1 MKKYMRYPIIPI
13 TFFYVNG
20 IFFSNQIFR
29 FFTSELIWGFLMFFF
44 CIYVSFFFKIKFL
57 KISGFLKLI
66 STISV
71 YFIFFLVGTISF
83 QFNKVENKL
92 TTSQYHLGVLTIG
105 EVLKSNSYQNRYLA
119 KFCTTENVHQ
129 RILIYQSNEEEL
141 FKVGSRIETALFIE
155 PIPDAKNPHQF
166 DYSKYLAN
174 KQVFVQAKL
183 SNEYTWLAPANGFR
197 FQLLYFRETLM
208 NSFKSHHFTNEVN
221 GVINALLFGQRSDLS
236 EKIKNDYKNA
246 GVMHIL
252 AISGLHIGILYW
264 IMNLIFSSFIR
275 SKSIRFL
282 TVISIL
288 VCFAIITGLSG
299 SVVRAVLM
307 FVIVGSGVMV
317 KRKTSSMNVLALS
330 LLIILIFNPLFLFD
344 IGLQLSYLAVFSIVY
359 LYPLIRPFSQSRYL
373 VLKYFFELIGIS
385 IVAQIGILPL
395 TVYYFGQIPLLFL
408 LGNLIVI
415 PILTF
420 VLIALV
426 FLLILNFVW
435 NSLSVFLG
443 KGIVFL
449 IDFVN
454 DAIAWIASQT
464 DFVITNIKLSG
475 FQCIL
480 FLSLIFMIA
489 YAMKQ
494 YSYRKNIFILVLII
508 GIQISFFY
516 DLVKIKENNQLHVLY
531 DYSSL
536 TLAKISQTKMW
547 IFSDDTLVLSKKYI
561 VDLKRESEINQ
572 MNFKK
577 ISNFFKIEE
586 ISFLVVDSLG
596 ISEISTSIDV
606 LILKDNP
613 KFNLERYLQNHQP
626 RLVIFHPK
634 NFNSNVLIWTETCLK
649 YKTPF
654 SNMRE
659 KGFVNLSN

>member
-20 IFFSNQIFR
+20 IFFSNQIFS
-29 FFTSELIWGFLMFFF
+29 FFASELIWGFLVFFF
-44 CIYVSFFFKIKFL
+44 LIYILLFFKTKFL
-57 KISGFLKLI
+57 KISKYLKLI
-66 STISV
+66 TTISA

-83 QFNKVENKL
+83 QINKVENKL
-92 TTSQYHLGVLTIG
+92 TTSQYHLGVLTIN
-105 EVLKSNSYQNRYLA
+105 EVLKSNSFQNRYLA
-119 KFCTTENVHQ
+119 KFCTTENIEQ
-129 RILIYQSNEEEL
+129 RILIYQNKEETL
-141 FKVGSRIETALFIE
+141 LKVGNRIQVPLFIE
-155 PIPDAKNPHQF
+155 NVPNAKNPYQF

-183 SNEYTWLAPANGFR
+183 TNEYTILAPAEGFR

-221 GVINALLFGQRSDLS
+221 GVINALLFGQRADLS
-236 EKIKNDYKNA
+236 EKIQNDYRNA

-252 AISGLHIGILYW
+252 AISGMHIGILYW

-275 SKSIRFL
+275 SKNIRFL

-307 FVIVGSGVMV
+307 FIIVGSGIMV
-317 KRKTSSMNVLALS
+317 KRKTSSINVLALS

-359 LYPLIRPFSQSRYL
+359 FYPLIRPFFQSRFL
-373 VLKYFFELIGIS
+373 VLKYFFELVGIS

-443 KGIVFL
+443 KGIAFL

-454 DAIAWIASQT
+454 NAIGWIASQT
-464 DFVITNIKLSG
+464 DFIITNIKLSG

-480 FLSLIFMIA
+480 FLGLIFMIA
-489 YAMKQ
+489 YVIKQ
-494 YSYRKNIFILVLII
+494 YSYRKIIFILVLII
-508 GIQISFFY
+508 GIQMSFFY
-516 DLVKIKENNQLHVLY
+516 DISKIKENNQMHVLY
-531 DYSSL
+531 DYNSV
-536 TLAKISQTKMW
+536 TLAKINQTKMW
-547 IFSDDTLVLSKKYI
+547 VFSDDTLVLSKKYI
-561 VDLKRESEINQ
+561 VDLQRESEIHQ
-572 MNFKK
+572 VDFKK
-577 ISNFFKIEE
+577 IINFFKIEGLR
-586 ISFLVVDSLG
+586 FLVVDSLG

-626 RLVIFHPK
+626 KLVVFHPK
-634 NFNSNVLIWTETCLK
+634 NYNTNVAFWSQTCTEK
-649 YKTPF
+649 KIPF
-654 SNMRE
+654 HNMRE
-659 KGFVNLSN
+659 KGFVNLSD